1 MSAAALPPLPAPPAG
16 APGSDATNASA
27 GAPVRAAALPPLRQ
41 ELALHPGPRGRDGQP
56 RWTLHDPVKHQYYQ
70 LDWLTFEVLAH
81 WPLDGEHGPEAIVA
95 AIAAET
101 TLAPE
106 PEDVAE
112 VLDFLRRNELLQQT
126 GADSS
131 AALARRAAAGR
142 HGALQWLLHN
152 YLFFR
157 VPLLRP
163 DALLGRLLPVLGG
176 LWTRGFLALTA
187 LAGVAGLALVAR
199 QWEAFRATLVDLMTP
214 AGVASYALTLVA
226 VKALH
231 ELGHGLTAKRH
242 GCRVPTMGLAFMVL
256 WPVPYTDTNDAWKLA
271 DRWQRLQIAAA
282 GVATE
287 LLVAVWATL
296 AWALLPDGGLRQAA
310 FLLATTTWISTL
322 LVNCSPFMRFD
333 GYFVLSDWLEMP
345 NLHQRA
351 FALARWQLREWLFDL
366 RIEPPEHFTPA
377 RRRGLVAFA
386 YFVWAYRLALFLGIA
401 LLVYGFFIKLVGILL
416 FLVEIVWFVLMPIAA
431 EIKVW
436 ARLWPLIRQR
446 RRSLLSAALA
456 AAVLAALAWPLP
468 GRLGASGLLHTGS
481 AQVVYAPVAGRIA
494 RLEVADGATVRAGAP
509 LLVFATE
516 QEREQLAQAASR
528 IRRYSAEADAAATQG
543 ELRSRWQVAQ
553 AQLSTALATRR
564 GLQAKVQER
573 TATAPFDGQLR
584 WRDPDLR
591 AGDWVAA
598 REPLAT
604 VIAQGDWQ
612 VEAYIDEAELRRIAV
627 GHRARFYPDGRFGEP
642 LDLTVT
648 AIAHDATHQLPDA
661 GFSAGL
667 GGSVPTRELDGR
679 HLPEHA
685 VYRVSYRVEGPIQGG
700 HEALAGQVWRG
711 HVVTQA
717 LPESAAARFAR
728 AALAVWWRE
737 AGW

>member
-1 MSAAALPPLPAPPAG
+1 MTAAPALPLPIGAVQALPSAPPQ
-16 APGSDATNASA
+16 PT
-27 GAPVRAAALPPLRQ
+27 ALPPLRQ
-41 ELALHPGPRGRDGQP
+41 ELALHAGPRGRDGQP
-56 RWTLHDPVKHQYYQ
+56 SWTLHDPVKHQFYQ
-70 LDWLTFEVLAH
+70 LDWLSFEVLAH
-81 WPLDGEHGPEAIVA
+81 WPQAGEHGAEAIVA

-101 TLAPE
+101 TLQPE
-106 PEDVAE
+106 AEDVAA
-112 VLDFLRRNELLQQT
+112 VLDFLRRNELVHQP

-131 AALARRAAAGR
+131 AALARRAAAQH
-142 HGALQWLLHN
+142 HGALRWLLHN

-163 DALLGRLLPVLGG
+163 DAALGRLLPALGW
-176 LWTRGFLALTA
+176 LWSRGFLLLTA
-187 LAGVAGLALVAR
+187 LAGLTGLVLVAR
-199 QWEAFRATLVDLMTP
+199 QWDSFRSTLVDLMTP
-214 AGVASYALTLVA
+214 AGLAGYALTLVF
-226 VKALH
+226 VKTLH

-296 AWALLPDGGLRQAA
+296 AWVLLPDEGVGGLRQAA
-310 FLLATTTWISTL
+310 FLLATTTWVSTL

-351 FALARWQLREWLFDL
+351 FALARWQLREWLFGL
-366 RIEPPEHFTPA
+366 GVEPPEHLAPA
-377 RRRGLVAFA
+377 RRRGLVLFA
-386 YFVWAYRLALFLGIA
+386 YVVWAYRLALFLGIA

-436 ARLWPLIRQR
+436 ARLWPLIRRR
-446 RRSLLSAALA
+446 RRSLVSAAVLA
-456 AAVLAALAWPLP
+456 AGLAALAWPLP
-468 GRLGASGLLHTGS
+468 GQLGASGLLHTGP
-481 AQVVYAPVAGRIA
+481 AQVVYAPAAGRIA
-494 RLEVADGATVRAGAP
+494 RLAVADGASVRAGAP
-509 LLVFATE
+509 LLVFGAE

-528 IRRYSAEADAAATQG
+528 IRRYSAEADAAATQDT
-543 ELRSRWQVAQ
+543 LRSRWQLAQ

-564 GLQAKVQER
+564 GLQARLQER
-573 TATAPFDGQLR
+573 TAVAPFDGQLR

-604 VIAQGDWQ
+604 VVGTGPWQ
-612 VEAYIDEAELRRIAV
+612 VEAYLSEADLRRIAV
-627 GHRARFYPDGRFGEP
+627 GHRARFYPDGRFGAP
-642 LDLTVT
+642 LDLTVS
-648 AIAHDATHQLPDA
+648 AIAADATHLLPEP
-661 GFSAGL
+661 GL
-667 GGSVPTRELDGR
+667 AAAAGGSVATREVDGR
-679 HLPEHA
+679 HLPEQA
-685 VYRVSYRVEGPIQGG
+685 VYRVSYRVEAPQD
-700 HEALAGQVWRG
+700 ALAGRVWRG
-711 HVVTQA
+711 RVVTQA
-717 LPESAAARFAR
+717 QPESVLDRLGR